1 MCYKTGLK
9 PLVHNKGGIM
19 SPEESKKAV
28 KEGEVKKAPRAKKA
42 VKEEEVKEAPMAKEE
57 VKEGEVEEVPMA
69 GKEVKE
75 GEVKEAPTAQKEVKE
90 EQVKEAPRAKK
101 EAKGLTKEE
110 IIAAIKTMT
119 VMDLA
124 DLVKTLENEFGVS
137 AAPVAVAAA
146 APAAAPG
153 KPAEAPSAEEK
164 TEFTVTLKSF
174 GEKKIEVI
182 KAVREVTTLGL
193 KQAKDLVE
201 AAPQVVKEG
210 VPKEE
215 AETTKQKLEA
225 AGATVEV
232 K

>member
-1 MCYKTGLK
+1 
-9 PLVHNKGGIM
+9 M
-19 SPEESKKAV
+19 SPEEVEKQA
-28 KEGEVKKAPRAKKA
+28 KEGEAKKA
-42 VKEEEVKEAPMAKEE
+42 SRVK
-57 VKEGEVEEVPMA
+57 
-69 GKEVKE
+69 KEVKE
-75 GEVKEAPTAQKEVKE
+75 VETKEASRAEKEVKE
-90 EQVKEAPRAKK
+90 VETKEASRAKK
-101 EAKGLTKEE
+101 EAKVLTKEE
-110 IIAAIKTMT
+110 IIVAIKNMT
-119 VMDLA
+119 VLDLA
-124 DLVKTLENEFGVS
+124 DLIKTLENEFGVS

-146 APAAAPG
+146 PAAAPG
-153 KPAEAPSAEEK
+153 EQAEAPSAEEQ

-201 AAPQVVKEG
+201 AAPQVVKES

-225 AGATVEV
+225 AGATVEM

>member
-1 MCYKTGLK
+1 M
-9 PLVHNKGGIM
+9 P
-19 SPEESKKAV
+19 PEEIEK
-28 KEGEVKKAPRAKKA
+28 
-42 VKEEEVKEAPMAKEE
+42 EVKEAE
-57 VKEGEVEEVPMA
+57 VKKPSRA
-69 GKEVKE
+69 K
-75 GEVKEAPTAQKEVKE
+75 KEVKE
-90 EQVKEAPRAKK
+90 EEAKEAPVAKR
-101 EAKGLTKEE
+101 EAKVLTKEE
-110 IIAAIKTMT
+110 IVAAIKTMT
-119 VMDLA
+119 VLDLA

-146 APAAAPG
+146 AAPAAASG
-153 KPAEAPSAEEK
+153 AQAAAPSAEEK

-215 AETTKQKLEA
+215 ADTIKQKLEA
-225 AGATVEV
+225 AGATVEI

>member
-1 MCYKTGLK
+1 
-9 PLVHNKGGIM
+9 M
-19 SPEESKKAV
+19 SPEEVKKET
-28 KEGEVKKAPRAKKA
+28 KEGGVKKASKAKRE
-42 VKEEEVKEAPMAKEE
+42 VKEEEIKEAPTAQKD
-57 VKEGEVEEVPMA
+57 
-69 GKEVKE
+69 VKE
-75 GEVKEAPTAQKEVKE
+75 GEVKEAPTAQKEVREEQVKEAPTAQKEIKE

-119 VMDLA
+119 VLDLA

-137 AAPVAVAAA
+137 AAPVAAA

-153 KPAEAPSAEEK
+153 KPAEAPSEEEK

-215 AETTKQKLEA
+215 AETAKQKLEA
-225 AGATVEV
+225 AGATVEI

>member
-1 MCYKTGLK
+1 
-9 PLVHNKGGIM
+9 M
-19 SPEESKKAV
+19 SPEEVKKET
-28 KEGEVKKAPRAKKA
+28 KEGEVKKASKAKKE
-42 VKEEEVKEAPMAKEE
+42 VKEEEIKEAPTAQQEVKEA
-57 VKEGEVEEVPMA
+57 
-69 GKEVKE
+69 
-75 GEVKEAPTAQKEVKE
+75 EVKEAPTAQEEVKEEKGKEAPRAKEEVKEEKGEEVPKPQKEVKE

-101 EAKGLTKEE
+101 EAKGLTKDE

-119 VMDLA
+119 VLDLA

-137 AAPVAVAAA
+137 AAPMAVAA

-153 KPAEAPSAEEK
+153 KPAEAPSEEEK

-215 AETTKQKLEA
+215 AETAKQKLEA

>member
-1 MCYKTGLK
+1 
-9 PLVHNKGGIM
+9 M
-19 SPEESKKAV
+19 SPEEVEKEV
-28 KEGEVKKAPRAKKA
+28 KEGEVKKASRAKKE
-42 VKEEEVKEAPMAKEE
+42 VKEEEVKEAP
-57 VKEGEVEEVPMA
+57 
-69 GKEVKE
+69 
-75 GEVKEAPTAQKEVKE
+75 T
-90 EQVKEAPRAKK
+90 AKK
-101 EAKGLTKEE
+101 EANALTKEE
-110 IIAAIKTMT
+110 IIAAIKIMT
-119 VMDLA
+119 VLDLA

-153 KPAEAPSAEEK
+153 GQAAAPAAEEK

-215 AETTKQKLEA
+215 AQTIKQKLEA
-225 AGATVEV
+225 AGATVEI

>member
-1 MCYKTGLK
+1 
-9 PLVHNKGGIM
+9 M
-19 SPEESKKAV
+19 SAEESKKEV
-28 KEGEVKKAPRAKKA
+28 KEGEVKKVSRAKKEI
-42 VKEEEVKEAPMAKEE
+42 KEEQVKEAPTAQKEVTKVE
-57 VKEGEVEEVPMA
+57 AEEAPKES
-69 GKEVKE
+69 KEVKE
-75 GEVKEAPTAQKEVKE
+75 GEVKEAPAAHKEVKE

-119 VMDLA
+119 VLDLA

-146 APAAAPG
+146 PAAAPSEQ
-153 KPAEAPSAEEK
+153 AEAPSTEEK

>member
-1 MCYKTGLK
+1 
-9 PLVHNKGGIM
+9 M
-19 SPEESKKAV
+19 SPEESKK
-28 KEGEVKKAPRAKKA
+28 E
-42 VKEEEVKEAPMAKEE
+42 VKEEEVKEAPTAK
-57 VKEGEVEEVPMA
+57 
-69 GKEVKE
+69 KEVKE
-75 GEVKEAPTAQKEVKE
+75 EEVKEAPTANKEVKE
-90 EQVKEAPRAKK
+90 EQVKEASTAKKEVKEKQVKEASTAKKEVKEGEVKKASMAKK
-101 EAKGLTKEE
+101 EAKGLTNEE

-137 AAPVAVAAA
+137 AAPVAVAA
-146 APAAAPG
+146 PAVAPG
-153 KPAEAPSAEEK
+153 KQAEAPSEEEK

-225 AGATVEV
+225 AGATVEI

>member
-1 MCYKTGLK
+1 
-9 PLVHNKGGIM
+9 M
-19 SPEESKKAV
+19 SPEELEKEA
-28 KEGEVKKAPRAKKA
+28 KEGEVKKASRAKKE
-42 VKEEEVKEAPMAKEE
+42 VKEEEVRET
-57 VKEGEVEEVPMA
+57 
-69 GKEVKE
+69 
-75 GEVKEAPTAQKEVKE
+75 PTA
-90 EQVKEAPRAKK
+90 RK
-101 EAKGLTKEE
+101 EAKTLTKEE
-110 IIAAIKTMT
+110 IVAAIKSMT
-119 VMDLA
+119 VLDLA
-124 DLVKTLENEFGVS
+124 DLVKTLEDEFGVS

-146 APAAAPG
+146 APTAAPGAQAAAP
-153 KPAEAPSAEEK
+153 AAEEK

-215 AETTKQKLEA
+215 ADTIKQKLEA
-225 AGATVEV
+225 AGATVEI

>member
-1 MCYKTGLK
+1 
-9 PLVHNKGGIM
+9 M
-19 SPEESKKAV
+19 SAEES
-28 KEGEVKKAPRAKKA
+28 
-42 VKEEEVKEAPMAKEE
+42 KEE
-57 VKEGEVEEVPMA
+57 VKEGEVKKVSRA
-69 GKEVKE
+69 KKEVKE
-75 GEVKEAPTAQKEVKE
+75 EQVKEAPTAHKEVKE

-119 VMDLA
+119 VLDLA

-146 APAAAPG
+146 PAAAPSG
-153 KPAEAPSAEEK
+153 QEEAPSEEEK

>member
-1 MCYKTGLK
+1 
-9 PLVHNKGGIM
+9 M
-19 SPEESKKAV
+19 SSEESKKEVKEEGVKKASRAKKEV
-28 KEGEVKKAPRAKKA
+28 KEGEVK
-42 VKEEEVKEAPMAKEE
+42 EVPTAKE
-57 VKEGEVEEVPMA
+57 
-69 GKEVKE
+69 EVKE
-75 GEVKEAPTAQKEVKE
+75 GEVKEAPMARAEVKEEEVKEAATAQKEVKE

-101 EAKGLTKEE
+101 EARGLTKEE

-119 VMDLA
+119 MMDVA
-124 DLVKTLENEFGVS
+124 DLVKSLENEFGVS

-146 APAAAPG
+146 PAAGPG
-153 KPAEAPSAEEK
+153 AQAEAPSTEEK

-201 AAPQVVKEG
+201 AAPQVVKES

-225 AGATVEV
+225 AGATVEI

>member
-1 MCYKTGLK
+1 
-9 PLVHNKGGIM
+9 M
-19 SPEESKKAV
+19 SPEEVEKEA
-28 KEGEVKKAPRAKKA
+28 KEGEVKKAPRAKKE
-42 VKEEEVKEAPMAKEE
+42 VKEEEVKEAP
-57 VKEGEVEEVPMA
+57 
-69 GKEVKE
+69 
-75 GEVKEAPTAQKEVKE
+75 T
-90 EQVKEAPRAKK
+90 AKK
-101 EAKGLTKEE
+101 ETKVLTKEE
-110 IIAAIKTMT
+110 IVAAVKNMT
-119 VMDLA
+119 VLDLA
-124 DLVKTLENEFGVS
+124 DLIKTLENEFGVS

-146 APAAAPG
+146 PLAAASG
-153 KPAEAPSAEEK
+153 KPAEAPAAEEK

-215 AETTKQKLEA
+215 AATIKQKLEA
-225 AGATVEV
+225 AGATVEI

>member
-1 MCYKTGLK
+1 
-9 PLVHNKGGIM
+9 M
-19 SPEESKKAV
+19 SPEEV
-28 KEGEVKKAPRAKKA
+28 EKEAKEEAKEEEVKKAPKAAKKA
-42 VKEEEVKEAPMAKEE
+42 
-57 VKEGEVEEVPMA
+57 
-69 GKEVKE
+69 VKE
-75 GEVKEAPTAQKEVKE
+75 GEVKEAPTAEEKVKEEETKEAPTVQKEVKE

-110 IIAAIKTMT
+110 IVAAIKTMT

-124 DLVKTLENEFGVS
+124 DLVKSLENEFGIS

-146 APAAAPG
+146 PAAATG
-153 KPAEAPSAEEK
+153 EPAEAPLEEEK

-215 AETTKQKLEA
+215 AETAKQKLEA
-225 AGATVEV
+225 AGATVEI

>member
-1 MCYKTGLK
+1 
-9 PLVHNKGGIM
+9 M
-19 SPEESKKAV
+19 SPEESKKKVKEEEVKKASRAKKEV
-28 KEGEVKKAPRAKKA
+28 KEGEAKEAPTAKKE
-42 VKEEEVKEAPMAKEE
+42 VKEEEVKEAPTAD
-57 VKEGEVEEVPMA
+57 
-69 GKEVKE
+69 KEVKE
-75 GEVKEAPTAQKEVKE
+75 EQIKEAPTADKEVKE
-90 EQVKEAPRAKK
+90 EQVKETPRAKK

-119 VMDLA
+119 VLDLA

-137 AAPVAVAAA
+137 AAPVAVAA
-146 APAAAPG
+146 PAAAPSEQ
-153 KPAEAPSAEEK
+153 AEAPSAEEK

-174 GEKKIEVI
+174 GERKIEVI

>member
-1 MCYKTGLK
+1 
-9 PLVHNKGGIM
+9 M
-19 SPEESKKAV
+19 SPEEVKKET
-28 KEGEVKKAPRAKKA
+28 KEGGVKKASKAKKQ
-42 VKEEEVKEAPMAKEE
+42 VKEEET
-57 VKEGEVEEVPMA
+57 
-69 GKEVKE
+69 
-75 GEVKEAPTAQKEVKE
+75 KEAPTAQQEVKEKQVEEAPKAKEEVEE

-101 EAKGLTKEE
+101 EVKGLTNEE

-119 VMDLA
+119 VLDLA
-124 DLVKTLENEFGVS
+124 DLVKSLENEFGIS
-137 AAPVAVAAA
+137 AAPVAATA
-146 APAAAPG
+146 APAAGPG
-153 KPAEAPSAEEK
+153 KPAEAPSEEEK

-215 AETTKQKLEA
+215 AETAKKKLEA

>member
-1 MCYKTGLK
+1 
-9 PLVHNKGGIM
+9 M
-19 SPEESKKAV
+19 SPEEVKKET
-28 KEGEVKKAPRAKKA
+28 KEGEVKKASKAKKE
-42 VKEEEVKEAPMAKEE
+42 VKEEEIKEVPTAQQE
-57 VKEGEVEEVPMA
+57 VKEGEI
-69 GKEVKE
+69 
-75 GEVKEAPTAQKEVKE
+75 KEAPTAQEEVKEEQEKEVPKPQKEVKE

-101 EAKGLTKEE
+101 EAKGLTKDE

-119 VMDLA
+119 VLDLA

-137 AAPVAVAAA
+137 AAPMAVAA

-153 KPAEAPSAEEK
+153 KPAEAPSEEEK

-215 AETTKQKLEA
+215 ADTIKQKLEA
-225 AGATVEV
+225 AGATVEI

>member
-1 MCYKTGLK
+1 
-9 PLVHNKGGIM
+9 M
-19 SPEESKKAV
+19 SPEEVEKDA
-28 KEGEVKKAPRAKKA
+28 KEEAKEKVEEEEVKKASRAKKEI
-42 VKEEEVKEAPMAKEE
+42 KEEQVKEASKAN
-57 VKEGEVEEVPMA
+57 
-69 GKEVKE
+69 KEVK
-75 GEVKEAPTAQKEVKE
+75 K

-110 IIAAIKTMT
+110 IIAAIKNMT
-119 VMDLA
+119 VLDLA
-124 DLVKTLENEFGVS
+124 DLVKTLEKEFGVS
-137 AAPVAVAAA
+137 AAPVAVAAPTS
-146 APAAAPG
+146 APSEQ
-153 KPAEAPSAEEK
+153 AEAPSAEEK

>member
-1 MCYKTGLK
+1 
-9 PLVHNKGGIM
+9 M
-19 SPEESKKAV
+19 SPEEVEKEA
-28 KEGEVKKAPRAKKA
+28 KEGEVKKSSRAK
-42 VKEEEVKEAPMAKEE
+42 
-57 VKEGEVEEVPMA
+57 
-69 GKEVKE
+69 KEVKE
-75 GEVKEAPTAQKEVKE
+75 GEAKEAPK
-90 EQVKEAPRAKK
+90 AKK
-101 EAKGLTKEE
+101 EAKALTKEE
-110 IIAAIKTMT
+110 IIAAIKNMN
-119 VMDLA
+119 VLDLA
-124 DLVKTLENEFGVS
+124 ELVKTLENEFGVS
-137 AAPVAVAAA
+137 AAPVEVAAA
-146 APAAAPG
+146 PSAAPSRQE
-153 KPAEAPSAEEK
+153 EAPSEEEK
-164 TEFTVTLKSF
+164 TEFTVTFKSC

>member
-1 MCYKTGLK
+1 M
-9 PLVHNKGGIM
+9 
-19 SPEESKKAV
+19 
-28 KEGEVKKAPRAKKA
+28 
-42 VKEEEVKEAPMAKEE
+42 
-57 VKEGEVEEVPMA
+57 
-69 GKEVKE
+69 KE
-75 GEVKEAPTAQKEVKE
+75 GEVKEVPMAKEAVKEVEAKEAPTARKEVKG
-90 EQVKEAPRAKK
+90 EQVKEAPKAKK

-124 DLVKTLENEFGVS
+124 DLVKSLENEFGIS
-137 AAPVAVAAA
+137 AAPVALAA
-146 APAAAPG
+146 APAAGPG
-153 KPAEAPSAEEK
+153 AQAEAPPAEEK

-215 AETTKQKLEA
+215 AETAKQKLEA
-225 AGATVEV
+225 AGATVEI